1 MLPSSSLYDYLEGRF
16 PNPAYTYTKVAEI
29 VEAEER
35 ERINK
40 EIGERRTRLGA
51 KIGQVTTDVKREV
64 FEGSKLEFL
73 YSSIIDWTTDDD
85 LRRLYEEKLLQ
96 RAYDTLAVLPLQRKE
111 EKRLQVLKLAQGL
124 VILRHPFALAW
135 RIVLEWK
142 EVEQI
147 EALDVGLLREY
158 IELFP
163 DDGLSKVLK
172 GYLGSEI
179 SPFPAVSRTTQPDSD
194 TSDDTELMTA
204 ADRLLLMTEG
214 VEESS
219 RSIMSQ
225 RLMAEYYLYLEE
237 FPSAVETAK
246 RARDLISLE
255 SRLSGL
261 DFQDNLDAV
270 DLILATALIQYQTP
284 RNHPEARALCEAI
297 LQRKPANT
305 SALLGIGLILE
316 EEEDYEGATD
326 FLSRALERSPDLKV
340 RTETAWCKAM
350 SGNWDAGQRELE
362 SCVPDLSELDVR
374 TKALKSQTLYRI
386 GVCIWNLDTSKA
398 ARKDRN
404 GAYARFLSSLQ
415 ANINFAPAYTS
426 LGVYYADYANDKKRA
441 RKCFQKAF
449 ELSSSQVEAAERLAR
464 AFADQREW
472 DLVEVVAQRVIESG
486 KVRPPPGSK
495 RKGLSWP
502 FTALGVCQLNSNEY
516 HKSIVSFQ
524 SALRVAPEDYH
535 SWVGL
540 GESYHNSGRY
550 IAATKAFE
558 QAQKVET
565 SANMDIG
572 DAWFSKY
579 MLANV
584 RRELGDFNEAAV
596 GYEEVLLIKP
606 AEFGVSISLLQTH
619 VESAWRS
626 IELGF
631 FGRAASN
638 AAKAVTVAGDIVK
651 YRIDA
656 FNLWKAMGDAC
667 SVFSWN
673 QKYVGSFPL
682 RDVLSI
688 LQRDVV
694 PEMFEQLVDI
704 DHTGAE
710 ALQAL
715 GSGDFKSGTL
725 EDCLRAAILAQKRL
739 IYVSLHNIHAQ
750 AVAWYNLGW
759 TEYRAHVAL
768 AQNTMD
774 GLEKKG
780 PQYLKASVRCFKRAI
795 ELEAGNSDFWNALAV
810 VTTKLNPKVAQH
822 SFVRSLYL
830 NDKSARVW
838 TNLGTLYLLQQDHQL
853 ANDAFARAQSADPE
867 YTHAWVGQGI
877 LALLLGEVDEA
888 QSLFTHAFEIADS
901 SSIITKQLYAF
912 STFDHI
918 LNQNSEVPVT
928 DILQPLFALQQLRSQ
943 TTADVIFGHL
953 QALFFQRISAT
964 SEAIE
969 RLEYVCD
976 GVEAEYELSEAP
988 LLLARFAQA
997 KADLACA
1004 YLADDNFT
1012 AAAENAELSLD
1023 LSSDQETS
1031 WPDLEARRKYR
1042 LSAHLT
1048 AGLAY
1053 YYSQKMDQAIAM
1065 FRTALEETDG
1075 SPDAVCILAQVLW
1088 AKGGVEERNV
1098 ARDQLFDCAEKYPG
1112 HTSTIMLLAVIAML
1126 DDDQD
1131 TLEAVAADLRDLR
1144 TRIDIDMHQQSRI
1157 GHLLAALATS
1167 AATSDSRNSAEIAE
1181 AQTTVM
1187 LAPSKPY
1194 GWSQLA
1200 EFSEETYPT
1209 EMALLTAKG
1218 AVPPK
1223 GPLDAKELSKA
1234 FAGTARPA
1242 DAQRAI
1248 MVAPW
1253 VTDGWERLA

>member
-1 MLPSSSLYDYLEGRF
+1 MPSSSLYDYLEGRF
-16 PNPAYTYTKVAEI
+16 PNPAYTYTNVAEI

-40 EIGERRTRLGA
+40 EIGERRTMLGA

-64 FEGSKLEFL
+64 FESSKLESL
-73 YSSIIDWTTDDD
+73 YGSIIEWTTDDD

-111 EKRLQVLKLAQGL
+111 EKRLQVLKFAQGL
-124 VILRHPFALAW
+124 VILKHPFAMAW
-135 RIVLEWK
+135 LIVLEWK
-142 EVEQI
+142 DVEKI
-147 EALDVGLLREY
+147 EALDAGLLREY

-179 SPFPAVSRTTQPDSD
+179 SPFPMISGTTQPGSD
-194 TSDDTELMTA
+194 ANDDTELMTA

-214 VEESS
+214 LEESS
-219 RSIMSQ
+219 KSVMSQ

-237 FPSAVETAK
+237 FLSAFETAK
-246 RARDLISLE
+246 RARDLIDLE
-255 SRLSGL
+255 SHLSGF

-270 DLILATALIQYQTP
+270 NLILATALIQYQTP

-297 LQRKPANT
+297 LQRKRANT
-305 SALLGIGLILE
+305 SALLGVGLILE
-316 EEEDYEGATD
+316 EEEDYESAID
-326 FLSRALERSPDLKV
+326 FLSRALERSPDIKV

-350 SGNWDAGQRELE
+350 NGNWEAGKKELE
-362 SCVPDLSELDVR
+362 ICVPDLIEPDVR

-386 GVCIWNLDTSKA
+386 GVCIWNLDASKA

-404 GAYARFLSSLQ
+404 GAYAHFLSSLQ
-415 ANINFAPAYTS
+415 ANLNFAPAYTS
-426 LGVYYADYANDKKRA
+426 LGVYYADYAKDKKRA
-441 RKCFQKAF
+441 SKCFQKAF
-449 ELSSSQVEAAERLAR
+449 ELSSSEVEAAERLAR

-495 RKGLSWP
+495 RRGLSWP
-502 FTALGVCQLNSNEY
+502 FTALGVCQLNSTEY

-524 SALRVAPEDYH
+524 AALRVAPEEYH

-558 QAQKVET
+558 QAQKLEIC
-565 SANMDIG
+565 ANIDIG
-572 DAWFSKY
+572 DAWFSRY

-584 RRELGDFNEAAV
+584 RRELGDFDEAAI
-596 GYEEVLLIKP
+596 GYEEVLQAKP
-606 AEFGVSISLLQTH
+606 AEFGVSISLLQAH

-631 FGRAASN
+631 FGRAASS
-638 AAKAVTVAGDIVK
+638 AAKAVTVAGNIAK

-667 SVFSWN
+667 SALSWMQN
-673 QKYVGSFPL
+673 YVGKFPL
-682 RDVLSI
+682 RDVLLI
-688 LQRDVV
+688 LQCDTV
-694 PEMFEQLVDI
+694 PEMFEKLVDL

-715 GSGDFKSGTL
+715 GSGDSGYGSL
-725 EDCLRAAILAQKRL
+725 EDCLRTAILTQKRL
-739 IYVSLHNIHAQ
+739 IYVSLHDIHAQ

-759 TEYRAHVAL
+759 TEYRAHVVL
-768 AQNTMD
+768 AQNIND
-774 GLEKKG
+774 GLGKEA

-810 VTTKLNPKVAQH
+810 VTTKLNPRVAQH

-830 NDKSARVW
+830 NDKSAKVW
-838 TNLGTLYLLQQDHQL
+838 TNLGTLYLLQQDSQL

-867 YTHAWVGQGI
+867 CTHAWVGQGI
-877 LALLLGEVDEA
+877 LALLLGEIEEA

-901 SSIITKQLYAF
+901 SSIITKQLYAS
-912 STFDHI
+912 STFDH
-918 LNQNSEVPVT
+918 LLTQTSENPAT
-928 DILQPLFALQQLRSQ
+928 DILQPLFALEQLRSQ
-943 TTADVIFGHL
+943 ITADTVFGHL
-953 QALFFQRISAT
+953 QALFLQRVSAT
-964 SEAIE
+964 LEAIE
-969 RLEYVCD
+969 RLESVCE
-976 GVEAEYELSEAP
+976 GVEAEYELSESP
-988 LLLARFAQA
+988 LSLARFAQA
-997 KADLACA
+997 KADLARA
-1004 YLADDNFT
+1004 YLADENFT
-1012 AAAENAELSLD
+1012 TAAETAEISLD
-1023 LSSDQETS
+1023 LSSDHETS
-1031 WPDLEARRKYR
+1031 WPDLEARRKHR

-1053 YYSQKMDQAIAM
+1053 YYSQKMDLAIAM

-1075 SPDAVCILAQVLW
+1075 SPDAVCVLAQVLW

-1098 ARDQLFDCAEKYPG
+1098 ARDQLFYCAEKHPS
-1112 HTSTIMLLAVIAML
+1112 HASTIMLLAVITML
-1126 DDDQD
+1126 DNDQD
-1131 TLEAVAADLRDLR
+1131 TLEAVAADLHDLR
-1144 TRIDIDMHQQSRI
+1144 TRSDIDWQQQSRI

-1167 AATSDSRNSAEIAE
+1167 TATSENRNSAEIAK
-1181 AQTTVM
+1181 AQATVM

-1200 EFSEETYPT
+1200 ELSEETYPT

-1223 GPLDAKELSKA
+1223 GPLNAEDLSKA

-1253 VTDGWERLA
+1253 LTDGWERLA